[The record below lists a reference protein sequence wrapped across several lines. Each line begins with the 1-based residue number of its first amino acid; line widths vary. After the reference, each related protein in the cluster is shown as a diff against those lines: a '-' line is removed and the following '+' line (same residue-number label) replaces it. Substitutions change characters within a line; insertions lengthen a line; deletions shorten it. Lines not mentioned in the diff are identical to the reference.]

1 MSSVISYRVVDVR
14 PLRATGDETDA
25 LPRRFLGRVLTPQ
38 DIVNLGGFF
47 EANDR
52 VTLFHEGRT
61 WVFKLENADEAD
73 EWNALPHG
81 RDEGAFD
88 TEAQMFPQ
96 LKRQF
101 IP

>member
-1 MSSVISYRVVDVR
+1 MSSVISYRVINVQ
-14 PLRATGDETDA
+14 PLRATGRETDV

-52 VTLFHEGRT
+52 VNLFHEGQT
-61 WVFKLENADEAD
+61 WVLSLENAEETD
-73 EWNALPHG
+73 EWNAMPHG
-81 RDEGAFD
+81 RDEGAYD
-88 TEAQMFPQ
+88 TEAQVAPQ